1 MIRLQLQRFAEKTEQ
16 ATPKRKQDAR
26 REGRVAKSADL
37 TSSLSF
43 LAAILG
49 MSAFGGNLL
58 GAVTRLLQNCLS
70 LFVISASQQ
79 TLHIKQLILPGLI
92 QVGLALLPIVATIM
106 LIGILVSF
114 FQVGPLFTLSSIIPD
129 FSKINP
135 LEGTRRLFSLNAVI
149 ELIKSILKLSLIG
162 VALYA
167 AVVHTQVQYAFLME
181 SSTPVIIDSYLTNAN
196 TILLYSA
203 VMFAAVSVGDYF
215 YQRHH
220 FSQSLRMSRQD
231 VRDEQRDQE
240 GNLQMRRRIREQG
253 RVMARRRMMQKV
265 PKADVIITNPTHFAV
280 ALLYDAKTMLAPQVV
295 AKGIDETA
303 QRIREVARQHDVPI
317 VENKPLARAL
327 YQTVELDEFVP
338 GSLFQAVAE
347 VLAYV
352 YRLRGHALS

>member
-1 MIRLQLQRFAEKTEQ
+1 MIRLELQRFAEKTEQ
-16 ATPKRKQDAR
+16 ATPKRRQDAR
-26 REGRVAKSADL
+26 QKGRVAKSPDL

-43 LAAILG
+43 LAAVVG
-49 MSAFGGNLL
+49 MSVFGSNLL
-58 GAVTRLLQNCLS
+58 GAVMRLLQNCLS
-70 LFVISASQQ
+70 LFVVSASQK
-79 TLHIKQLILPGLI
+79 TPHIKQLILPGI
-92 QVGLALLPIVATIM
+92 TQVGLALIPIVLTIM
-106 LIGILVSF
+106 LIGMLAAF
-114 FQVGPLFTLSSIIPD
+114 FQVGPMFTLSTIMPD

-135 LEGTRRLFSLNAVI
+135 LEGIRRLFSLHAIV
-149 ELIKSILKLSLIG
+149 ESIKSIVKLSLIG

-203 VMFAAVSVGDYF
+203 VMFAAVSVADYF
-215 YQRHH
+215 YQRYQ

-240 GNLQMRRRIREQG
+240 GNPQMRRRIREQG
-253 RVMARRRMMQKV
+253 RAIARRRMMQKV
-265 PKADVIITNPTHFAV
+265 PNADVIITNPTHFAV
-280 ALLYDAKTMLAPQVV
+280 ALRYDAKTMQAPQVV

-338 GSLFQAVAE
+338 GTLFQAVAE

-352 YRLRGHALS
+352 YRLRGRALS